1 VDATRYCV
9 AQRHAM
15 ELSQASKIGPGGHPQ
30 WLRSYSGGAQ
40 HGASSLGNCQTVQ
53 LTIGEVHTGLLLT
66 STAVPADTAT
76 ALLSVLP
83 GSSVRTRERP
93 VRYAWSPEV
102 LTGVDCLAPVAGQRE
117 VRLVGTPAT
126 RLSLTDG
133 HIVQA
138 GTHAS
143 FRHES
148 TGRRRSW
155 AHYLAQPGVLEVLG
169 TVSQEKLVT
178 GFLNGPANT
187 RVLDLG
193 AVNVRTLAA
202 IQRSTQLDHNP
213 PFHSRR
219 TSLRW
224 TAEFAEGQQE
234 MVFTLG
240 ADGLRTVRLRSS
252 ELDPQALADF
262 CADLALHDWLLSA
275 LVGLVERAVAR
286 RRPAAELVGMLRPA
300 IDHLVHAWMP
310 AAHVKR
316 TLTVI
321 WQDFDARS
329 GFSLQWQKTVQ
340 RIRDQLSV
348 GIIEA
353 LQPLTEPKRRSEP
366 HDPRRNPAEPD
377 PGPHHEDRAP
387 PAPRAD
393 HDRVVESQ
401 WSVGSQQP

>member
-1 VDATRYCV
+1 MARAPSGIASRSLIRWNCCRRATLVLAAIGVARPYSGSVQREASSPRYC
-9 AQRHAM
+9 
-15 ELSQASKIGPGGHPQ
+15 QAV
-30 WLRSYSGGAQ
+30 R
-40 HGASSLGNCQTVQ
+40 

-66 STAVPADTAT
+66 STAVSPDTAVE
-76 ALLSVLP
+76 LLSVLP

-93 VRYAWSPEV
+93 VRYAWSPEL

-138 GTHAS
+138 GTYAA
-143 FRHES
+143 FRHEP
-148 TGRRRSW
+148 TGRRRPW
-155 AHYLAQPGVLEVLG
+155 GHYLAQPGVVEVLG
-169 TVSQEKLVT
+169 TVPQENLAL
-178 GFLNGPANT
+178 GFLNGPANA

-193 AVNVRTLAA
+193 AVNVRALAG

-219 TSLRW
+219 TRLRW
-224 TAEFAEGQQE
+224 SAEFATERQE
-234 MVFTLG
+234 MVFALG
-240 ADGLRTVRLRSS
+240 GDGLRTVRLRT
-252 ELDPQALADF
+252 EEPDPRALADF

-275 LVGLVERAVAR
+275 LVGLVDRAVAR
-286 RRPAAELVGMLRPA
+286 SRPTAELVSMLRPG

-310 AAHVKR
+310 SAHVKR
-316 TLTVI
+316 TLTGI
-321 WQDFDARS
+321 WQDFDASS

-353 LQPLTEPKRRSEP
+353 LQPRTEPRTE
-366 HDPRRNPAEPD
+366 
-377 PGPHHEDRAP
+377 
-387 PAPRAD
+387 
-393 HDRVVESQ
+393 
-401 WSVGSQQP
+401 VGTA